1 MADVAWFDSDDFGGH
16 ATPPGHP
23 ERQARWRAVQ
33 KALEPVRSYLQVS
46 QAPLVGADALARVY
60 SSAYVTALADLCW
73 GSLDTAQAEAFG
85 QPEIVRTTPLDADTF
100 VGPHSWR
107 AAQRAAGACVAA
119 VRGVMQGTFEQA
131 FCGVRPPGHHA
142 NAERAM
148 GFCLLNNVA
157 LAAHEALHLGAQ
169 RVAIL
174 DWDVHH
180 GNGTQDIFWSD
191 PAVFYASIHQ
201 YPLYPGTGPADA
213 RGGDAGLGTT
223 LNCPLPPGSGD
234 DALLGAWSMRIMPA
248 LTAYRPDILLIS
260 AGFDADFRDPLSG
273 LKVTAEGLAALS
285 KSVLQWAQLT
295 CGGRVVSA
303 LEGGYNLDSLSE
315 NVAAHVRHMLDAKR
329 GALS

>member
-33 KALEPVRSYLQVS
+33 KALQPLQPYLQVS
-46 QAPLVGADALARVY
+46 QAPIIAVDALCRVY
-60 SSAYVTALADLCW
+60 QTDYVTALADLCR
-73 GSLDTAQAEAFG
+73 GSCEMAQSEAFG

-119 VRGVMQGTFEQA
+119 VRGVMQGAFEQA

-142 NAERAM
+142 NNERAM

-157 LAAHEALHLGAQ
+157 LAAREALYLGAK

-180 GNGTQDIFWSD
+180 GNGTQDIFWDD
-191 PAVFYASIHQ
+191 PTVFYASIHQ

-213 RGGDAGLGTT
+213 RGAGDGLNTT
-223 LNCPLPPGSGD
+223 LNCPLPPGAD
-234 DALLGAWSMRIMPA
+234 DAALLHAWSMRIMPA
-248 LTAYRPDILLIS
+248 LTVYKPDILLIS

-273 LKVTAEGLAALS
+273 LKVTAQGLGDLS
-285 KSVLQWAQLT
+285 KSVLHWAQRT

-303 LEGGYNLDSLSE
+303 LEGGYNLESLSE
-315 NVAAHVRHMLDAKR
+315 NVAAHVKHMLDAKR
-329 GALS
+329 AALS